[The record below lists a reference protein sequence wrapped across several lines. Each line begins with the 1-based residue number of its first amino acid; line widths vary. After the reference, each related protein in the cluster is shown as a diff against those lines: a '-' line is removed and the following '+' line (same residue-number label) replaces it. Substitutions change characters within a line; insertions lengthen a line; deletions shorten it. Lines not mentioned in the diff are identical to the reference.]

1 LQLNRN
7 SWKKILFFL
16 KKKIQKKVPSL
27 SFSPDRMSD
36 AIFARAAQRLDAEY
50 DGGTSDKGDESDDV
64 DDSPTKL
71 ETTSSRCAS
80 RRIRVN

>member
-1 LQLNRN
+1 M
-7 SWKKILFFL
+7 
-16 KKKIQKKVPSL
+16 
-27 SFSPDRMSD
+27 SFSPDRMSDD

-80 RRIRVN
+80 LGEKE

>member
-1 LQLNRN
+1 
-7 SWKKILFFL
+7 
-16 KKKIQKKVPSL
+16 
-27 SFSPDRMSD
+27 MS

-80 RRIRVN
+80 LGEKE